1 MSEITVVIMT
11 RNRIE
16 ELLATLDRLTQL
28 RPSPPI
34 LVVDNG
40 SQDDTAHRVGSRFPE
55 VEVIRLE
62 ENRGV
67 EARNL
72 AVARAETDYIAF
84 NDDDS
89 WWAPGA
95 LERVVELFDAHP
107 RLGAVTAH
115 VMVQPGNRDDPTS
128 LEMHDSPVSG
138 ASDLPGIPVL
148 GFLACATAV
157 RRTAFEQAGGFESR
171 LHFGGEEELLATDLA
186 ALGWEVRFV
195 PELRVHHQASKMRDV
210 VWRRRRGIRNR
221 LWFLWLRR
229 PRGVAGRRSLQLLR
243 RARAADAARALV
255 DALIHGGWVLRE
267 RKVVPATVEAQ
278 LARLDTARR
287 RSSAR
292 QYRD

>member
-1 MSEITVVIMT
+1 MSQITVVIMT

-16 ELLATLDRLTQL
+16 ELLATLDRLTRLQ
-28 RPSPPI
+28 PSPPI
-34 LVVDNG
+34 IVVDNG
-40 SQDDTAHRVGSRFPE
+40 SQDDTARRISSRFPE

-72 AVARAETDYIAF
+72 AVTRAGTDYIAF

-89 WWAPGA
+89 WWAPGS

-115 VMVQPGNRDDPTS
+115 VVVQPGDRDDPTS

-157 RRTAFEQAGGFESR
+157 RRTAFEQVGGFESR

-186 ALGWEVRFV
+186 ALGWEIRFV
-195 PELRVHHQASKMRDV
+195 PEVRVHHQASKMRDAA
-210 VWRRRRGIRNR
+210 WRRRRGIRNR

-243 RARAADAARALV
+243 RARTADAARALV
-255 DALIHGGWVLRE
+255 DAIIHGGWVLRE
-267 RKVVPATVEAQ
+267 RKVVPETVEAE
-278 LARLDTARR
+278 LARLDTARP
-287 RSSAR
+287 RSSSR